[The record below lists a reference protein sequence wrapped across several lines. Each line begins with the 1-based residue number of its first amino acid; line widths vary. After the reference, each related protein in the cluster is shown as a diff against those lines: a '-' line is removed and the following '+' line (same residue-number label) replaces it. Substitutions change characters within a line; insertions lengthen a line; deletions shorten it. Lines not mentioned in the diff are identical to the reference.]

1 MRNAEEEKYINE
13 AINLLCDVADK
24 IINSGNIN
32 SIEGKQKM
40 YAIASFLEFI
50 KAGADITTETI
61 DSNTVSFII
70 NMK

>member
-1 MRNAEEEKYINE
+1 MRNTEEKKYINE
-13 AINLLCDVADK
+13 AMNLLCDVADK
-24 IINSGNIN
+24 IINSGSIN

-50 KAGADITTETI
+50 KAGADITTETKN
-61 DSNTVSFII
+61 SNTVAFII